1 MRNDILCRMKRIWW
15 RALTFFARLTTKKR
29 RGHFYKHTWQG
40 KIIQWKMKLFFS
52 KPQNNILKRDY
63 YYNFVWQNCQKMCQK
78 QLKFKAQ
85 KNQVRWK
92 NVSKSFTLVFTFYVW
107 ECIFLHFRRLKDVQS
122 FGKMHLEL
130 ISGRTSLKRK

>member
-78 QLKFKAQ
+78 KLKFKAQ
-85 KNQVRWK
+85 RIKW
-92 NVSKSFTLVFTFYVW
+92 
-107 ECIFLHFRRLKDVQS
+107 D
-122 FGKMHLEL
+122 GKMCRKFYFWFLLFMFENAFSCTSVVLRMFSHLEKC
-130 ISGRTSLKRK
+130 IWNW

>member
-1 MRNDILCRMKRIWW
+1 
-15 RALTFFARLTTKKR
+15 
-29 RGHFYKHTWQG
+29 
-40 KIIQWKMKLFFS
+40 MKLFFS

-85 KNQVRWK
+85 RIKWDGKMCRKVLL
-92 NVSKSFTLVFTFYVW
+92 LVFTFYVW
-107 ECIFLHFRRLKDVQS
+107 ECIFLHFRRLKDAQS

-130 ISGRTSLKRK
+130 RSGRTSLKRK